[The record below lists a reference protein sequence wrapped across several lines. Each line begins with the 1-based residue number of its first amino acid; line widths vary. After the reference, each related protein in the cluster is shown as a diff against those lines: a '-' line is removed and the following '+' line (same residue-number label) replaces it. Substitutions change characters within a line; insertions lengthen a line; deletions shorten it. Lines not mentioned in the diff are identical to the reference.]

1 MFTPHPMKEPID
13 APVTQKARSREMC
26 AFFGKGLAVLTFT
39 LASSLLARQVQAQV
53 PGVIASS
60 PSTLAS
66 GNNAGIAVVDACGDV
81 YINPYGGLIEIKAGT
96 GAVTVLYP
104 NTNGYGGGPGLAID
118 QKKANLYFPESG
130 DWYSSRFAQVPIT
143 NCVPGTP
150 NDTFGNN
157 NANSSD
163 GYYFGTGGLITTDL
177 AGDVFFASTN
187 SGQKQIL
194 EETAAGTAANVLASN
209 WPNGLT
215 ALASDAAGNI
225 YFADSTPVGSASTS
239 NIYVAKPSA
248 GVYGT
253 PTVFATGFSK
263 NVVGLTFDPGGNLFV
278 ADNGNTAVYEIPNET
293 SGSTTALN
301 PADQYQVLSVATVG
315 AVAVDASENIY
326 ISNYNGFFEYRLG
339 SAAAPQ
345 TAVGSQVNF
354 PVNLVFN
361 TAQTV
366 SSFVT
371 YSGTSPSTEFSVTAG
386 GCATGAVAAGT
397 SCSVNLTFSPAAVG
411 SRTGALVIAGASGQL
426 LSTEIAGTGTGAA
439 ITVDPGIVT
448 TLAGSLRSPAGVAT
462 DNNGDVFVTDSSANT
477 VTEYPAGGGAATAVS
492 TGSLTLNAPNG
503 IAVDGAGDLFIADA
517 GNNRVVEI
525 PAVGGTLAT
534 GSAAALNLTLKSPQ
548 GVAVDRA
555 GDLFV
560 ANTGGNSL
568 VYVPQVNGTLVVGLA
583 QNSATSLNAPS
594 AITVDPLGTVYV
606 AETGNADVL
615 SFAAPFGS
623 ASQVVVESGFGNP
636 TGLATDASGSLF
648 VADTTDGSVTRFA
661 NLGGNLSTSLYA
673 GSSVLTP
680 FGVAVGPT
688 GNLYVTDTQHSQLD
702 EIARVQ
708 ASLPFGTWNIGATS
722 DPISGNVESAGNT
735 SLVFQS
741 PSYRAGGNTSAGFA
755 VTSDGCAGQTILA
768 GSTCII
774 TATFTPPVAETN
786 ATETLTFSSNAAGTP
801 SIALVGTGGPITATT
816 LSLAITNPAAGT
828 GFKSGVPVTLKA
840 SISTGSATVAA
851 GGTVEFFVNGNEVA
865 SSPVS
870 GNAATITLPEG
881 LPGGTDSI
889 TAEYSGDNV
898 NYSGSEATIT
908 TTVIALSDT
917 LTLAV
922 ATPYNN
928 PLSANDNPAN
938 ATGPAITLTATLLP
952 SQSVQPSGTV
962 TFLEGSTVIGTALVL
977 PKPGGI
983 YQAVLM
989 TTALRAGNST
999 IVEDDS
1005 FLSNYSLTGKYSG
1018 DRTYGP
1024 SVSNAVSV
1032 AIVGPP
1038 TTQPACATAGTCN
1051 KNTTGAFFTLTPAV
1065 PTIVA
1070 NTTTTPGQAM
1080 ASTTI
1085 AINSYGGW
1093 NGILNFTCTNLPKY
1107 AMCAPYPGYP
1117 NGVPSTPGATIPAAT
1132 VDFIIDTNVAPIVPT
1147 GSSVFWIAGGVAGL
1161 MLLWARRRSGLLAKG
1176 APRLLSAVVMAML
1189 VGAAGI
1195 GLNGCG
1201 SSTSYPYITPAGT
1214 YMVNVQVS
1222 AAQLVP
1228 NSTAGTTLAPDPNPP
1243 SFTIALTVK

>member
-1 MFTPHPMKEPID
+1 MNETID
-13 APVTQKARSREMC
+13 APETRKARSRDIRTSS
-26 AFFGKGLAVLTFT
+26 AKGLALMALGLT
-39 LASSLLARQVQAQV
+39 SSLLANPAQAQV
-53 PGVIASS
+53 QGIVASS
-60 PSTLAS
+60 PSAIAP

-81 YINPYGGLIEIKAGT
+81 YINPYGGLIEIQAGT
-96 GAVTVLYP
+96 GVVKVLYP

-194 EETAAGTAANVLASN
+194 EETAAGTAANVLTSN

-248 GVYGT
+248 GAYGT

-263 NVVGLTFDPGGNLFV
+263 NVVGLTFDPAGNLFV
-278 ADNGNTAVYEIPNET
+278 ADNGNTAVYEIPNEISGGT
-293 SGSTTALN
+293 SALN
-301 PADQYQVLSVATVG
+301 PADRYQVLSVATVG

-326 ISNYNGFFEYRLG
+326 VSNYNGYFEYRLG

-345 TAVGSQVNF
+345 VAAGSHVTF
-354 PVNLVFN
+354 PVNFVFN
-361 TAQTV
+361 TAQTI
-366 SSFVT
+366 SSFTT
-371 YSGTSPSTEFSVTAG
+371 YSGMAPSTEFSVAAG
-386 GCATGAVAAGT
+386 GCSTGAVAAGT
-397 SCSVNLTFSPAAVG
+397 NCSVNVTFAPAAVG
-411 SRTGALVIAGASGQL
+411 SRTGALVVAGSSGQL
-426 LSTEIAGTGTGAA
+426 LSTEIAGIGTGAA
-439 ITVDPGIVT
+439 ITVDPGTVT
-448 TLAGSLRSPAGVAT
+448 KLSGSPTSPAGVAI
-462 DNNGDVFVTDSSANT
+462 DSNGDVFVTDSSANT
-477 VTEYPAGGGAATAVS
+477 ITKYPAGGGAATPIA
-492 TGSLTLNAPNG
+492 TGSLTLSAPNG

-525 PAVGGTLAT
+525 PALGGTLAT
-534 GSAAALNLTLKSPQ
+534 SSASALNVTLKSPQ

-555 GDLFV
+555 GDLFI

-568 VYVPQVNGTLVVGLA
+568 VYVPQVNGTLQVALA
-583 QNSATSLNAPS
+583 QNFGTSLNAPS
-594 AITVDPLGTVYV
+594 AVTVDPNGSVYI
-606 AETGNADVL
+606 AETGNTDVL

-623 ASQVVVESGFGNP
+623 AGQVMVESGFGNP

-648 VADTTDGSVTRFA
+648 VADTKNGTITRFA
-661 NLGGNLSTSLYA
+661 NVGGNLSTSLFA
-673 GSSVLTP
+673 GSSVVAP
-680 FGVAVGPT
+680 FGVAVDPT
-688 GNLYVTDTQHSQLD
+688 GNLYVTDTQHSQVA

-708 ASLPFGTWNIGATS
+708 ASLLFGTWNVGTTS
-722 DPISGNVESAGNT
+722 VPVSGNVESAGNT

-741 PSYRAGGNTSAGFA
+741 PSYTAGGNTTAGFT
-755 VTSDGCAGQTILA
+755 VTNDGCAGQTIVA
-768 GSTCII
+768 GGTCSI
-774 TATFTPPVAETN
+774 TATFTPPIREMN
-786 ATETLTFSSNAAGTP
+786 ATEKLTFASNAAGTP
-801 SIALVGTGGPITATT
+801 SLALVGSGAQLTPTT
-816 LSLAITNPAAGT
+816 LTVAITNPPAGT
-828 GFKSGVPVTLKA
+828 TLNSGTPVTLTA
-840 SISTGSATVAA
+840 TIGVGAGTVAA
-851 GGTVEFFVNGNEVA
+851 GGTMQFFVNGSLA
-865 SSPVS
+865 GTSPV
-870 GNAATITLPEG
+870 AANTASITLPIG
-881 LPGGTDSI
+881 LPGGLDSI
-889 TAEYSGDNV
+889 TAQYSGDNFY
-898 NYSGSEATIT
+898 YSGSQATIT
-908 TTVIALSDT
+908 TTVIAQADT

-928 PLSANDNPAN
+928 PQSVNDNPAN
-938 ATGPAITLTATLLP
+938 ATGPSITLTATLVP
-952 SQSVQPSGTV
+952 SQTIAPGGNV
-962 TFLEGSTVIGTALVL
+962 TFLAGSTVIGTALVL

-983 YQAVLM
+983 YQAILI
-989 TTALRAGNST
+989 TTALRSGSST
-999 IVEDDS
+999 VVEDDS
-1005 FLSNYSLTGKYSG
+1005 FLSNYNITAKYNG

-1024 SVSNAVSV
+1024 SVSNAV
-1032 AIVGPP
+1032 AIAVVGPP
-1038 TTQPACATAGTCN
+1038 TTQPACVSAGTCN
-1051 KNTTGAFFTLTPAV
+1051 ANTTGAFFTLTPAV

-1080 ASTTI
+1080 GSTTI

-1132 VDFIIDTNVAPIVPT
+1132 VNFIIDTNVAPIVPT
-1147 GSSVFWIAGGVAGL
+1147 GSSVYWIAGGAAGL
-1161 MLLWARRRSGLLAKG
+1161 MLLWARRRSSLLATG
-1176 APRLLSAVVMAML
+1176 APRLLSAVLMVML

-1195 GLNGCG
+1195 SLNGCG

-1228 NSTAGTTLAPDPNPP
+1228 NRTDGKTFSPDPNPP